1 MVIVFSSPHPP
12 KGIFMGGQAIQMNIL
27 LFLEENEI
35 IIVLEGEIQKI

>member
-1 MVIVFSSPHPP
+1 
-12 KGIFMGGQAIQMNIL
+12 MGGQAIQMNIL